1 VRTRKTPLLVWL
13 MVCWCSVA
21 AATPA
26 KSDPTEHQDA
36 CHPAELFATDNT
48 AVITDPNMDS
58 AGQLQDGLGL
68 FEIQADVTIAQNGA
82 AVTGST
88 LLDGVH
94 WSNTLQQNTYERS
107 REFHLCRPDELTL
120 HTLAE
125 ALRRQFNQ
133 EAVLTFDY
141 LPQNAPGANAIAV
154 TVPNIDIA
162 RFRDA
167 FVADSA
173 AHHRLHGGSVT
184 TTDHALILI
193 ATTGDLDV
201 ARRLVGAAGGS
212 WDAATIAYGRREF
225 ATSLASSVKLGSR

>member
-1 VRTRKTPLLVWL
+1 

-21 AATPA
+21 AETPA

-48 AVITDPNMDS
+48 AVITDPKMDS
-58 AGQLQDGLGL
+58 TGQLQDGLGL

-94 WSNTLQQNTYERS
+94 WSNALQQTTYERS

-133 EAVLTFDY
+133 EAVLTFTTCRRMRQERMRSPSPY
-141 LPQNAPGANAIAV
+141 PTSTSHA
-154 TVPNIDIA
+154 
-162 RFRDA
+162 
-167 FVADSA
+167 SA
-173 AHHRLHGGSVT
+173 MRSWPIQPH
-184 TTDHALILI
+184 TTDCRADLSPQP
-193 ATTGDLDV
+193 TTP
-201 ARRLVGAAGGS
+201 
-212 WDAATIAYGRREF
+212 
-225 ATSLASSVKLGSR
+225 